1 MTTATIPAPPDLARA
16 KRARWLRRFFLVGL
30 ALFLLAGALNVFG
43 VRSAEASARGGGY
56 ELTVTYPKS
65 ARPGLAVPWSFEL
78 RKEGG
83 FEPDETIAVRTESA
97 YFDLFDENGFSPTPE
112 AETTDGR
119 YAYWE
124 FKAPPEGRDVLTVG
138 YDTRVEPAAQNGKSG
153 SVAVLDD
160 DGDVVVEVRFRTRIW
175 P

>member
-1 MTTATIPAPPDLARA
+1 MSVTTIPAPPDLGRA
-16 KRARWLRRFFLVGL
+16 KRARWLRRSFLAGL

-43 VRSAEASARGGGY
+43 VRSADTSASGGGY
-56 ELTVTYPKS
+56 ELTVTYPKA
-65 ARPGLAVPWSFEL
+65 ARPGLAIPWSVEL
-78 RKEGG
+78 RKQGG
-83 FEPDETIAVRTESA
+83 FEPDETITVRAESK

-119 YAYWE
+119 YTYWE
-124 FKAPPEGRDVLTVG
+124 FKAPPEGQDVLTVSL
-138 YDTRVEPAAQNGKSG
+138 DTRIEPAAQNGKSG

-160 DGDVVVEVRFRTRIW
+160 DGEVVVEVRFRTRIW